1 MPNPDSWGLAA
12 ALRPG
17 KRVAS
22 RIAFADRHFN
32 QRPVSGTSESEF
44 YLPMTNPLAPSS
56 LLTPLISTAAMRFV
70 VGDRARVQRMLDFHV
85 ALLRSQAALGV
96 VPALATDKIVEAARA
111 ERYDLTTLGADA
123 AVTGNIAAALARAL
137 NAEVAATDAE
147 AARYVQWGA
156 SDQDVIDTALVLELR
171 AAIDAL
177 TTDLNSAI
185 DGFTLLAGRHRRAA
199 AVARTGLQHRL
210 SIPFGLKAAGY
221 AAALARSRERLRR
234 LRKEA
239 LVLQFGGAAGTL
251 ASLGENGLKVAER
264 LAALLDLP
272 LPEAPWH
279 GHSDRLAEVAAAF
292 AILAG
297 TCGKIARDIALLMQP
312 EVAEAFEP
320 LKQGSADARRP
331 TTVAAALSAATLA
344 PALLAAIVAG
354 QVQEHEGAVGGW
366 QAQWQAFPALL
377 LVTSGALGAIADIAQ
392 RLEVDVDRMRD
403 NLEVTQGL
411 IMAEAATAALA
422 GKIGR
427 EQAKQIVEEASRK
440 AFMEKRDLNTVLA
453 QDPRVTAH
461 MTHGELARAF
471 ELMSY
476 QGMAQSFI
484 ERIVGSLARSNR
496 RP

>member
-1 MPNPDSWGLAA
+1 
-12 ALRPG
+12 
-17 KRVAS
+17 
-22 RIAFADRHFN
+22 
-32 QRPVSGTSESEF
+32 
-44 YLPMTNPLAPSS
+44 MTNPLAPSS
-56 LLTPLISTAAMRFV
+56 LLTPLISTATMRGI
-70 VGDRARVQRMLDFHV
+70 VGDRARLQRMLVFHV
-85 ALLRSQAALGV
+85 SLLRAQAALGV
-96 VPALATDKIVEAARA
+96 IPTLATDKITEVARP
-111 ERYDLTTLGADA
+111 ERYDLATLGADA
-123 AVTGNIAAALARAL
+123 AVTGNVATALARAL
-137 NAEVAATDAE
+137 TAEVGKTDTE

-177 TTDLNSAI
+177 TSDLNSAI

-210 SIPFGLKAAGY
+210 PMPFGLKVAGY

-239 LVLQFGGAAGTL
+239 LVLQFGGAGGTL
-251 ASLGENGLKVAER
+251 ASLGENGLKVSER

-297 TCGKIARDIALLMQP
+297 TCGKIARDISLMMQP
-312 EVAEAFEP
+312 EVAEAWEP
-320 LKQGSADARRP
+320 VGPGSAEARRP
-331 TTVAAALSAATLA
+331 TAVTAALSAAALA

-354 QVQEHEGAVGGW
+354 QVQEHEGALGGW
-366 QAQWQAFPALL
+366 QAQWQAFPGLL
-377 LVTSGALGAIADIAQ
+377 LVTSGALGAITDIVQ
-392 RLEVDVDRMRD
+392 GVEVDVDRMRN
-403 NLEVTQGL
+403 NLDLTQGL
-411 IMAEAATAALA
+411 IMAEAVTAVLA
-422 GKIGR
+422 AKIGR
-427 EQAKQIVEEASRK
+427 ERATQLVEDASRK
-440 AFMEKRDLNTVLA
+440 AMADKRDLNSVLA
-453 QDPRVTAH
+453 EDSRVTAH

-476 QGMAQSFI
+476 QGTSQTFI
-484 ERIVGSLARSNR
+484 ERIVGSLARSSR